1 MKALVRVEDDWMR
14 DKVAILLANADNS
27 RIEVFDFAAV
37 TITNRERDARE
48 VDTNEPLRVSYDM
61 ARALYEALA
70 KHFGGAPE
78 TATLRKDY
86 EAERA
91 RVDVFITHLTDSARR
106 AS

>member
-1 MKALVRVEDDWMR
+1 VKALVRVEDDWMR
-14 DKVAILLANADNS
+14 DKVAVLLAEADD
-27 RIEVFDFAAV
+27 RWIDVIDFGAV
-37 TITNRERDARE
+37 TVTRRERDARE
-48 VDTNEPLRVSYDM
+48 NADIEPLRLSHDM

-91 RVDVFITHLTDSARR
+91 RVDVFIRYMTEA

>member
-1 MKALVRVEDDWMR
+1 MR
-14 DKVAILLANADNS
+14 DKVAVLLANADDS
-27 RIEVFDFAAV
+27 RIEIFDFAAV
-37 TITNRERDARE
+37 TVTVSERSTAMADAIT
-48 VDTNEPLRVSYDM
+48 PLRLSHDM

-91 RVDVFITHLTDSARR
+91 RVDVFIRYMTEPTP
-106 AS
+106 

>member
-14 DKVAILLANADNS
+14 DKVAVLLAEADE
-27 RIEVFDFAAV
+27 RWIEVFDFDAV
-37 TITNRERDARE
+37 TVTRRERDARE
-48 VDTNEPLRVSYDM
+48 VSDAEPLRLSHDM

-91 RVDVFITHLTDSARR
+91 RVDTFIGHLTGG